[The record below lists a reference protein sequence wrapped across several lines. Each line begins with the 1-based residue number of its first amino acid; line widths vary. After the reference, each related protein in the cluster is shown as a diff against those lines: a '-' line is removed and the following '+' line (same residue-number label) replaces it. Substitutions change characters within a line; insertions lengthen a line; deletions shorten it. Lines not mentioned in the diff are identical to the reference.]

1 MTTGT
6 IHSFKVQLLRGV
18 KYDKYKYVYFSPALL
33 NKRFKYL
40 TFLTQ
45 TLLLILVPCFSI
57 GCVLPPLALLL
68 VPTHSALLLV
78 LHL

>member
-18 KYDKYKYVYFSPALL
+18 KYDKYFSPALL
-33 NKRFKYL
+33 NERFKYL

-57 GCVLPPLALLL
+57 GFVLPPLALLL
-68 VPTHSALLLV
+68 VPHILLYC
-78 LHL
+78 